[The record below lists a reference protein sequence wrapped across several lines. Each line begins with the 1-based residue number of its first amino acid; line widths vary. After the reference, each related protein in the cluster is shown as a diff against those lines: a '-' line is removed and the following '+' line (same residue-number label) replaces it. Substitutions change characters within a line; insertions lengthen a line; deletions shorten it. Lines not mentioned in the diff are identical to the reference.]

1 VVEVTRVQLKFD
13 PHLRSRSI
21 LIDAPR
27 ETIWKLLPNLI
38 DLVSLGQ
45 MWEQEREQHNNLLL
59 GTRRIPHPGNG
70 LSHSFPPSPVL
81 DSKVRDHSQPR

>member
-1 VVEVTRVQLKFD
+1 VIEVTCVHLKFD
-13 PHLRSRSI
+13 AHPRSRSI

-38 DLVSLGQ
+38 DFVSLRQ

-59 GTRRIPHPGNG
+59 GSRRVPHPGNG
-70 LSHSFPPSPVL
+70 LGHSFPFSSVFGL
-81 DSKVRDHSQPR
+81 KLL